1 MKKTKDVH
9 TLLLSISIF
18 YFVFYNSMWKQ
29 LYTSKVF
36 YDIRYLILMTMVISL
51 VFKVINS
58 GIYNDKIIAFVMLC
72 FFSTWAYLI
81 ERDSAIILFSFFNI
95 FSTSFS

>member
-72 FFSTWAYLI
+72 FFS
-81 ERDSAIILFSFFNI
+81 RF
-95 FSTSFS
+95 

>member
-18 YFVFYNSMWKQ
+18 SFVFYTSMWKQ

-72 FFSTWAYLI
+72 FFSTW
-81 ERDSAIILFSFFNI
+81 S
-95 FSTSFS
+95 